1 MTPYVGAGIGMA
13 DNRFSGYYSE
23 TTCFNTVCGDDPT
36 RPGFVPYRIGPQG
49 KIHRTDKS
57 NQELAWALMAGAAI
71 DIGSGLSLDLGYRY
85 LNLGHAQ
92 TNLDAFGF
100 GTKLKAVE
108 AHEVRAGFRY
118 MID

>member
-1 MTPYVGAGIGMA
+1 
-13 DNRFSGYYSE
+13 
-23 TTCFNTVCGDDPT
+23 
-36 RPGFVPYRIGPQG
+36 
-49 KIHRTDKS
+49 
-57 NQELAWALMAGAAI
+57 MAGAAI
-71 DIGSGLSLDLGYRY
+71 DIGSGLSPDLGYRY

-92 TNLDAFGF
+92 TNLDEFGF